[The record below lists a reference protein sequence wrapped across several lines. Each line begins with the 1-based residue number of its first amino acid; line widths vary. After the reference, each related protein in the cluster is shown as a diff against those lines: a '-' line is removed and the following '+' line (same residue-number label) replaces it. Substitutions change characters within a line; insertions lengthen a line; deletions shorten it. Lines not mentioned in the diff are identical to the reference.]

1 MNLWVFWGESHK
13 LHPSWVTQKY
23 VSYVNIR
30 RSWPGVWMRPWTRL
44 ALRCAGRQPGV
55 EGVNDYP
62 TCQLHPVQ
70 HLEKLKELPLWEF
83 KYSMGDAKIEPT
95 GWKVFATNKSG
106 DEFSDNLISQL
117 ILPSMTWQVIP
128 WCMKSSCYDWHG
140 ILWFDQIWGR
150 WLCHQR
156 QLGELPGAPGM
167 LQKGGTLGRPWGFKG
182 TTTYCLTVYTWL
194 RRRVTVQP

>member
-1 MNLWVFWGESHK
+1 
-13 LHPSWVTQKY
+13 
-23 VSYVNIR
+23 
-30 RSWPGVWMRPWTRL
+30 MRPWTRL

-128 WCMKSSCYDWHG
+128 WCMKSSCYDDMVS
-140 ILWFDQIWGR
+140 FDSTKSEEGDFAINDN
-150 WLCHQR
+150 
-156 QLGELPGAPGM
+156 LGNCQGLLECCK
-167 LQKGGTLGRPWGFKG
+167 KGGVLGRPWGFKG
-182 TTTYCLTVYTWL
+182 ATTYCLYTWL
-194 RRRVTVQP
+194 RWRVTVQP